1 MVFDHCG
8 RHYDLRPYG
17 PGKYDFIVD
26 AILDVVYFTEDCGS
40 IDSGSHIYKLI
51 DSALDPDEIREA
63 ELLTGISLTDDERAF
78 LTGLSGVIIVT
89 DTYGFVTVEHFLDA
103 DALQKAWKH
112 VTENDVLLDDRMSER
127 DDSPD
132 DPPDDSPEYICQ
144 DLY

>member
-26 AILDVVYFTEDCGS
+26 AILDVVSFAEECGDV
-40 IDSGSHIYKLI
+40 DSTGSHYKLI
-51 DSALDPDEIREA
+51 DSAPDPDEIREA
-63 ELLTGISLTDDERAF
+63 ELLTGEALTDDERAF

-89 DTYGFVTVEHFLDA
+89 DTYGFVTVEHYESA

-112 VTENDVLLDDRMSER
+112 ATENDALFDDRMCER
-127 DDSPD
+127 DLGSDMD
-132 DPPDDSPEYICQ
+132 YLFGDIDA
-144 DLY
+144 LF